1 MKRLLSLIA
10 LAPTAV
16 FAQQFGTKKD
26 LATSAT
32 ATGSG
37 PAVQGMDILQ
47 MLLALVVV
55 GVLLKWGLPKL
66 MGKFNGWKTSQNKT
80 GMAIKESIAVGAGTV
95 QIVEVR
101 GRTLLLGATPT
112 QINFLADLTDPA
124 PVEAEEETPAFFDI
138 LDEQMENPTRDDLTH
153 PAFAI
158 IETEVEDED
167 EAADNMSL
175 DEAAR
180 LLEQAKKRR
189 AARTSDD
196 DDNPF
201 DRINRLIG

>member
-1 MKRLLSLIA
+1 MKRFLPLLA
-10 LAPTAV
+10 LAPTAA
-16 FAQQFGTKKD
+16 FAQAFGTKKD
-26 LATSAT
+26 LASGVAG
-32 ATGSG
+32 TGSG

-47 MLLALVVV
+47 MLLALAVV
-55 GVLLKWGLPKL
+55 GILLKWGLPKL
-66 MGKFNGWKTSQNKT
+66 LGKFNGWKSAQNAG
-80 GMAIKESIAVGAGTV
+80 GMVVKESLAVGAGTV

-112 QINFLADLTDPA
+112 QINFLADLSEVQAPA
-124 PVEAEEETPAFFDI
+124 PEAPAFFDI
-138 LDEQMENPTRDDLTH
+138 LDAELESPSSDDKPN
-153 PAFAI
+153 PAFALVEME
-158 IETEVEDED
+158 IEDD
-167 EAADNMSL
+167 NAADMTL

-189 AARTSDD
+189 AKSSDD

>member
-16 FAQQFGTKKD
+16 FAQAFGTKKD
-26 LATSAT
+26 LPTSAG
-32 ATGSG
+32 AASG

-47 MLLALVVV
+47 MLLALAVV
-55 GVLLKWGLPKL
+55 GILLKWGLPKL
-66 MGKFNGWKTSQNKT
+66 LGKFNGWKSSQNKS
-80 GMAIKESIAVGAGTV
+80 GMTITESIAVGAGTV

-112 QINFLADLTDPA
+112 QINFLADLTVSA
-124 PVEAEEETPAFFDI
+124 PVETEEEIPAFFDI
-138 LDEQMENPTRDDLTH
+138 LDEEMENPSVSDKPH

-158 IETEVEDED
+158 IETEVDDEP
-167 EAADNMSL
+167 ADNMSL

-189 AARTSDD
+189 AARNSDD